1 MISTGFDSGS
11 MAAVGRLGVNI
22 RALDTLGLTVATFL
36 GSDALGRALALG
48 SNELGVRLGSTS
60 DPAASSDAD
69 F

>member
-1 MISTGFDSGS
+1 M
-11 MAAVGRLGVNI
+11 

-48 SNELGVRLGSTS
+48 SSKLAARLGSTS

-69 F
+69 FWANVTSCLANCVK